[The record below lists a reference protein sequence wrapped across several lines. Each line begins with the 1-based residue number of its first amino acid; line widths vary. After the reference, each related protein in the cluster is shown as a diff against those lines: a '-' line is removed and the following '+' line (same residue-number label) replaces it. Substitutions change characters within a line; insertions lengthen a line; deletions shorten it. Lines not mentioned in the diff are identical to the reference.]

1 VNRSLLSAKYRQK
14 ARCQVCGRRAHG
26 VSSLV
31 GVEDSFAIEGFC
43 YTRVPGIRFQFRVHE
58 CVEGDAMGK
67 EARVGL
73 LLAGACCLLACMVDW
88 IIVEL

>member
-1 VNRSLLSAKYRQK
+1 MTFAREGLYPVKALTPRLASDDQWALKLALARERFAQKSLRVSAI
-14 ARCQVCGRRAHG
+14 
-26 VSSLV
+26 SSVITSALR
-31 GVEDSFAIEGFC
+31 GDS
-43 YTRVPGIRFQFRVHE
+43 
-58 CVEGDAMGK
+58 MGK

>member
-1 VNRSLLSAKYRQK
+1 MTSLREKDCTQSRRRRHACLLIISALKLALARERFAQK
-14 ARCQVCGRRAHG
+14 RLR
-26 VSSLV
+26 VSAISSVITSALR
-31 GVEDSFAIEGFC
+31 GDS
-43 YTRVPGIRFQFRVHE
+43 
-58 CVEGDAMGK
+58 MGK